1 MKTEEIK
8 EEARK
13 WIEENGE
20 KGSSDMLIELTSKA
34 KDKEFLEFL
43 KTPEVKDMETE
54 SEVYE
59 YIANKINK
67 KIEEL
72 KQKLEEK

>member
-34 KDKEFLEFL
+34 KDKEFIEMIEKFG
-43 KTPEVKDMETE
+43 
-54 SEVYE
+54 
-59 YIANKINK
+59 NKITIGYPMSEIVRRWI
-67 KIEEL
+67 IEDLENL